1 MKTLRSVLT
10 HADPEELSRLTPA
23 DKRTHDRLLA
33 RFTERMEGDADTE
46 MLEAEPRRFRMSL
59 VLTAAACL
67 TVVGGAGAAF
77 AFLSKPP
84 QESLTAQQQ
93 TSAQTEA
100 PAIEEELA
108 AASEGDWNDPTVPTE
123 EPEAT
128 QTHYASGL
136 LYWEETTAPA
146 LHGASTTTTAP
157 PATTPTFAD
166 EVGIGRQDDSTGTVP
181 TTTPEFT
188 GTLKP
193 KETTQTTTVTT
204 VTPTPTQQA
213 LVDEL
218 LRKGEEFGG
227 ATYRRA
233 ILQAYG
239 ELPANQPRITVE
251 AAKEIIGRETKADYQ
266 NCGAAILRAFDEIA
280 GAPDMEILRDN
291 RTYNRFWLDEEGKA
305 YIEFVAETLPNSYIT
320 YYNSLSGESQYLF
333 PTGPTPATTDNLTD
347 EQRAALEALE
357 QKGNQIIGAYS
368 RAVLQAKGILPADQ
382 PRLTLEQAKQI
393 IEEERMNEGWL
404 SISCMIRFNEIAG
417 APDVVW
423 GSGIDHE
430 VWFLDDAGKEF
441 IEVIPQIPY
450 EDIIYV
456 KCQTCFEDFLLNSVE
471 QEVEHLYLNH

>member
-33 RFTERMEGDADTE
+33 RFTERIEDASRPLPPE
-46 MLEAEPRRFRMSL
+46 EALGGETPAGAPRWSIIMY
-59 VLTAAACL
+59 TAACL
-67 TVVGGAGAAF
+67 TVVGCAGAAF

-108 AASEGDWNDPTVPTE
+108 AASEGDWNDPTEEPKPTE
-123 EPEAT
+123 
-128 QTHYASGL
+128 THYASGL
-136 LYWEETTAPA
+136 LYWEETTAPDTTQTTANKVKETTDTTALA
-146 LHGASTTTTAP
+146 LH
-157 PATTPTFAD
+157 
-166 EVGIGRQDDSTGTVP
+166 GTVP
-181 TTTPEFT
+181 TTTTAPAYT
-188 GTLKP
+188 GTFPP

-218 LRKGEEFGG
+218 LRKGEAFGG

-333 PTGPTPATTDNLTD
+333 PTGPAPATTDNLTD

-456 KCQTCFEDFLLNSVE
+456 KCQTCFEDFILNSVE